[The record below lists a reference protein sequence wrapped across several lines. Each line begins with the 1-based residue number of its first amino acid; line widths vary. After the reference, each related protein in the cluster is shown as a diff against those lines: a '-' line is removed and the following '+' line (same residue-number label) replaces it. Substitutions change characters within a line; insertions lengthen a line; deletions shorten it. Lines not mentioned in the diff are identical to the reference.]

1 MVAEGNG
8 DGTSRYRVA
17 ESAIKNR
24 SPLNFIIAVDLK
36 NTIAKELKVG
46 LDV

>member
-1 MVAEGNG
+1 MLAAGNG

-24 SPLNFIIAVDLK
+24 SPLNFIIAVDSK
-36 NTIAKELKVG
+36 NTIAKELKLG